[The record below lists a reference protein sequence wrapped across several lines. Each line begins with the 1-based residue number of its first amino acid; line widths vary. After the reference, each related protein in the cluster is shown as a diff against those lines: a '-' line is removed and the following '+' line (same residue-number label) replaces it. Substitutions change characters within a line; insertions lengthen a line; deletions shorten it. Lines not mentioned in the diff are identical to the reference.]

1 MTEHKEHQESVL
13 KLNAH
18 DKALLLSRY
27 LLAPLHFMLMI
38 VLVGYVGKFGLQMI
52 EVAPH
57 FWAMNE
63 TELLMSVLLFVDMVM
78 IANLISMIIIGS
90 HSTFVNDISEIH
102 MRKPQWLKHISSGLL
117 KVKMG
122 TSLVGVTSIHLLR
135 SFINAP
141 QVGMDVITK
150 QLLIHAAFLVS
161 SCVLAWI
168 EYITHKDEAK

>member
-1 MTEHKEHQESVL
+1 MTDHETSV
-13 KLNAH
+13 KINVH
-18 DKALLLSRY
+18 DRALLLSRY
-27 LLAPLHFMLMI
+27 LLAPLHLMLML
-38 VLVGYVGKFGLQMI
+38 VLVGYVFKFGMQMSEI
-52 EVAPH
+52 AHH
-57 FWAMNE
+57 FWSMTE

-141 QVGMDVITK
+141 QVGIDVITK

-168 EYITHKDEAK
+168 EYITHKDNNKQ